1 VSATESQTVRAMTD
15 LPNAAS
21 VGIVRYGKILL
32 IKRALAPYQ
41 NLWTFP
47 GGRMEPNETI
57 EQCAIREVQEELGLT
72 VRNPR
77 HVVTQSLGQDGTY
90 RLAVFTTTDY
100 VGTVKPSSE
109 IADHKWVDPGMLI
122 ALRTTS
128 RLDDVIRE
136 CFRVLGQSW

>member
-1 VSATESQTVRAMTD
+1 MTE

-21 VGIVRYGKILL
+21 VALVRDGKVLL

-47 GGRMEPNETI
+47 GGRMEAGETP

-72 VRNPR
+72 IRNPQLAM
-77 HVVTQSLGQDGTY
+77 VQALGRDGTY
-90 RLAVFTTTDY
+90 RLAVFATTDFS
-100 VGTVKPSSE
+100 GLLRPSDE
-109 IADHKWVDPGMLI
+109 IAGHKWAEPGMLP

-136 CFRVLGQSW
+136 CFKILGQSW

>member
-1 VSATESQTVRAMTD
+1 MTD
-15 LPNAAS
+15 QPNAAS
-21 VGIVRYGKILL
+21 VGIVRHGKILL
-32 IKRALAPYQ
+32 IKRAFAPYQ

-47 GGRMEPNETI
+47 GGRMEPTETI

-77 HVVTQSLGQDGTY
+77 HVMTQSFGRDGTY

-100 VGTVKPSSE
+100 VGTVKPSNE
-109 IADHKWVDPGMLI
+109 VVDHKWVDPGMLI

-128 RLDDVIRE
+128 RLDDVIKE
-136 CFRVLGQSW
+136 CFKTLGQSW